1 MAQFILFLR
10 GGNNDVADNLDE
22 EAMMQAIQAYRQW
35 AADLRAAGK
44 LVDAF
49 KLADGAR
56 IMQKRDGHIIV
67 DGPFAE
73 TKETIGGY
81 YQIYAETYDA
91 AIEIAQACPI
101 FEEGGTVEIRQIM
114 E

>member
-1 MAQFILFLR
+1 MAQFILLLR
-10 GGNNDVADNLDE
+10 GGNNDETLDE
-22 EAMMQAIQAYRQW
+22 AAMMQAIQAYRQW
-35 AADLRAAGK
+35 AQDLREAGK

-49 KLADGAR
+49 KLKDGAR
-56 IMQKRDGHIIV
+56 VMQKRDGKIQV

-73 TKETIGGY
+73 TKESIGGY

-91 AIEIAQACPI
+91 AIKIAEACPI